1 MPDTVRSTPMT
12 GSAALALARL
22 AQLDPGGRWANRPDR
37 SLNQIFLPWRPQT
50 TATPDERLAVIDML
64 RRRAAPQVAWPFLAG
79 LLPTPHSISET
90 SHQPRWREWH
100 LDYQPPQMGV
110 AEWSR
115 HAEVITGWLLEN
127 AGLTG
132 THWADLIARLPN
144 LPEAQHDLILDRLRG
159 LDPGAFDEADR
170 DAVTGAL
177 RTLVR
182 DHRRFADA
190 PWALPAERVDR
201 IEEQL
206 RRFQG
211 TDTAQDLAWLFAN
224 YVELPDPGSRDAAA
238 EQQAVA
244 QRQEEAVR
252 DLIADGGIA
261 AIWELAARCEAPR
274 FLGFKAGRVTW
285 SAGRFEAAGWPWAAQ
300 HLDHADTWPAPRAAA
315 FLRSLPPTARI
326 FDWAD
331 RLGPDVR
338 AHYWEKAPVFLIQE
352 DADRERAARTLVELG
367 HATNALGLLTIA
379 IQHGNPPDPD
389 LVAEALSK
397 ATVDFPASNLPMF
410 AYYVT
415 ILLTYLDTQP
425 QTSRQRLAQLEWRY
439 LPLLEPH
446 ERPTRVLHQELARD
460 PEFFVE
466 FIETIYIP
474 EHDED
479 GQERQI
485 TDVQR
490 QRATLSY
497 QLLRSW
503 HTIPGSLSAPE
514 APAGP
519 SLGEWVTVARALL
532 TERKLLRSGDQFI
545 GQILSQIPEDQ
556 IPEDPMAPGRA
567 LPCARSSKTPG
578 AKISNRASIS
588 QSSIAAA

>member
-1 MPDTVRSTPMT
+1 
-12 GSAALALARL
+12 
-22 AQLDPGGRWANRPDR
+22 
-37 SLNQIFLPWRPQT
+37 
-50 TATPDERLAVIDML
+50 
-64 RRRAAPQVAWPFLAG
+64 
-79 LLPTPHSISET
+79 
-90 SHQPRWREWH
+90 
-100 LDYQPPQMGV
+100 
-110 AEWSR
+110 
-115 HAEVITGWLLEN
+115 
-127 AGLTG
+127 
-132 THWADLIARLPN
+132 
-144 LPEAQHDLILDRLRG
+144 
-159 LDPGAFDEADR
+159 
-170 DAVTGAL
+170 
-177 RTLVR
+177 
-182 DHRRFADA
+182 
-190 PWALPAERVDR
+190 
-201 IEEQL
+201 
-206 RRFQG
+206 
-211 TDTAQDLAWLFAN
+211 
-224 YVELPDPGSRDAAA
+224 
-238 EQQAVA
+238 
-244 QRQEEAVR
+244 
-252 DLIADGGIA
+252 
-261 AIWELAARCEAPR
+261 
-274 FLGFKAGRVTW
+274 
-285 SAGRFEAAGWPWAAQ
+285 
-300 HLDHADTWPAPRAAA
+300 
-315 FLRSLPPTARI
+315 
-326 FDWAD
+326 
-331 RLGPDVR
+331 
-338 AHYWEKAPVFLIQE
+338 
-352 DADRERAARTLVELG
+352 
-367 HATNALGLLTIA
+367 
-379 IQHGNPPDPD
+379 
-389 LVAEALSK
+389 
-397 ATVDFPASNLPMF
+397 MF

-545 GQILSQIPEDQ
+545 GQILSQIPED
-556 IPEDPMAPGRA
+556 PMAPGRA